1 MAELCECGVMLSW
14 MMDHRATGFPGLAAV
29 LAERGYRGVTED
41 ELRDY
46 MEGREP
52 VPGSL
57 PPFLFEALGLTPQEE
72 NELARSLYFGQGL

>member
-1 MAELCECGVMLSW
+1 MAGLSEFGVALFW
-14 MMDHRATGFPGLAAV
+14 MMDHRATGFPGLATV

-46 MEGREP
+46 VEGREP

-57 PPFLFEALGLTPQEE
+57 PPFLVEALGLTPQEE
-72 NELARSLYFGQGL
+72 NELARSLYFSQGL

>member
-1 MAELCECGVMLSW
+1 MAELSEFGVALSW

-29 LAERGYRGVTED
+29 LTERGYRGVTED